1 MRWVMASFW
10 KKKKEGFM
18 VDEQN
23 PYPDEVRFNA
33 LRLAEFDSV
42 FSAIVPLENLDKTAC
57 THHALKALE
66 AVLKNR
72 DLGFDATELEQI
84 AKGFIPKGYLWHFDA
99 NVLGKLALV
108 GEELLLGVK
117 HTKEYLLWKQFLQT
131 QN

>member
-1 MRWVMASFW
+1 
-10 KKKKEGFM
+10 M

-23 PYPDEVRFNA
+23 PYLEEVKFND

-42 FSAIVPLENLDKTAC
+42 FSAIAPLEDLDKTAC
-57 THHALKALE
+57 AHHALKALQS
-66 AVLKNR
+66 ALKDN

-108 GEELLLGVK
+108 REELLLGVK
-117 HTKEYLLWKQFLQT
+117 HTKGYLLWKQFLQT

>member
-1 MRWVMASFW
+1 
-10 KKKKEGFM
+10 M

-23 PYPDEVRFNA
+23 PYPDEVRFNG

-42 FSAIVPLENLDKTAC
+42 FSAIVPLENLDKTVC
-57 THHALKALE
+57 SHHALKALE

-108 GEELLLGVK
+108 GEELLLSVK
-117 HTKEYLLWKQFLQT
+117 HTKGYLLWKQFLQT